1 MYYLSADLGSNREA
15 GLTMWKGSDIA
26 STWLPA
32 GKESSDTA
40 ANWVL
45 ATGIDHF
52 NRFTLF
58 NSDTLETIQP
68 PITDTL
74 VYTPPG
80 SSEMLRMNRVTPA
93 GVYPNPVQDHF
104 TLVFFSDQQQN
115 GVISLYDQLGNL
127 LEYKKLQ
134 YHEGINQLTWGM
146 HGYAAGIYYLA
157 GNYGK
162 KKIKIIKQ

>member
-1 MYYLSADLGSNREA
+1 MAA
-15 GLTMWKGSDIA
+15 ATPI
-26 STWLPA
+26 
-32 GKESSDTA
+32 GKDSSDTA

-45 ATGIDHF
+45 KTGIDHF
-52 NRFTLF
+52 TRYTLF
-58 NSDTLETIQP
+58 DSSGITEIGEP

-74 VYTPPG
+74 IYTPPG
-80 SSEMLRMNRVTPA
+80 TSEFARRAIQTQI
-93 GVYPNPVQDHF
+93 YPNPVQDRF
-104 TLVFFSDQQQN
+104 TMVFFNDQPQN
-115 GVISLYDQLGNL
+115 GVICLYDQLGNL

-134 YHEGINQLTWGM
+134 IHTGVNQLTWDM